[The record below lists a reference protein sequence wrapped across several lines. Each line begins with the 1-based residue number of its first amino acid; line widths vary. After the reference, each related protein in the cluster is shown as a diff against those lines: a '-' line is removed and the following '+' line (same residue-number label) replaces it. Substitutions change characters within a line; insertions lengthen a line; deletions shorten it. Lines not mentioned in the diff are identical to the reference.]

1 MNVCRTFW
9 VVHSAGDGVSLSSG
23 VVLEKSVLALELA
36 LDFAIAVDRR
46 CIRVVVAA
54 KVLFGVKDRTKAI
67 AMTMTMT
74 VARQSR
80 RIRSDVDVL
89 MC

>member
-1 MNVCRTFW
+1 
-9 VVHSAGDGVSLSSG
+9 
-23 VVLEKSVLALELA
+23 
-36 LDFAIAVDRR
+36 
-46 CIRVVVAA
+46 
-54 KVLFGVKDRTKAI
+54 VKDRTKAI